1 MLLVTIVFM
10 LLLFTGMPV
19 AFAIGISGSLFFLQ
33 HPELPTTIPVQL
45 AVTQTQSFALLAIPM
60 FMAAGNLMN
69 ETGIT
74 QRLLNLASVLTGH
87 MRGGLAQVTVV
98 LAALM
103 GGVSGSCI
111 ADASMEARIL
121 GPEMIKR
128 GYSPGFVS
136 AIVSNASLITP
147 IIPPGIGFI
156 LYGTVGNVSVGRLF
170 AGGLLPGLLI
180 TLALMTA
187 VSFYAK
193 RRGYQPER
201 EKRATIGE
209 MLKACGSS
217 FWALLFPVMLLV
229 FLRFG
234 IFTPSEVGS
243 FAAVYAVL
251 VGLLAYQELTWEKF
265 KRALEGSIMDIGGVM
280 FLIALSA
287 IFSYG
292 IVWERVPEAISNF
305 MLGISSN
312 YVSFLLIII
321 ALLLVAGMF
330 IDGSVLILMLTP
342 IFLPIALKFG
352 LDPVHFGLIFV
363 LTITIGNVTPPVG
376 SAMYAVCTILGS
388 SIEEYTREA
397 LIFIL
402 VVALVAVIL
411 IWFPQ
416 LVLFLPNLIFGR
428 G

>member
-1 MLLVTIVFM
+1 
-10 LLLFTGMPV
+10 
-19 AFAIGISGSLFFLQ
+19 
-33 HPELPTTIPVQL
+33 
-45 AVTQTQSFALLAIPM
+45 
-60 FMAAGNLMN
+60 
-69 ETGIT
+69 
-74 QRLLNLASVLTGH
+74 
-87 MRGGLAQVTVV
+87 
-98 LAALM
+98 
-103 GGVSGSCI
+103 
-111 ADASMEARIL
+111 
-121 GPEMIKR
+121 
-128 GYSPGFVS
+128 
-136 AIVSNASLITP
+136 
-147 IIPPGIGFI
+147 
-156 LYGTVGNVSVGRLF
+156 
-170 AGGLLPGLLI
+170 
-180 TLALMTA
+180 
-187 VSFYAK
+187 
-193 RRGYQPER
+193 
-201 EKRATIGE
+201 
-209 MLKACGSS
+209 
-217 FWALLFPVMLLV
+217 PVMLLV

-251 VGLLAYQELTWEKF
+251 VGLLAYRELTWEKF

-397 LIFIL
+397 LIFML